1 MLLINPG
8 SPGRRESPWPHRR
21 AQHQVPPIPP
31 QTNRLRTEMTV
42 VGEEDGA
49 QEVTMV
55 SPTSS
60 SQLQTKLDMDDTN
73 DKGVAVVS
81 PEKGF

>member
-8 SPGRRESPWPHRR
+8 SPGRREYPWPHRR

-49 QEVTMV
+49 QEVTVV
-55 SPTSS
+55 SPTNSS
-60 SQLQTKLDMDDTN
+60 SPLQAKADMN
-73 DKGVAVVS
+73 DAKGVAVVS

>member
-1 MLLINPG
+1 
-8 SPGRRESPWPHRR
+8 
-21 AQHQVPPIPP
+21 
-31 QTNRLRTEMTV
+31 MTV

-60 SQLQTKLDMDDTN
+60 SQLQKKSEMDDTN
-73 DKGVAVVS
+73 DKGDSTIAVVS